1 MAAPLQAQGPTCY
14 GPLAAS
20 PAPKRPISLKT
31 RRALMAYMMNDW
43 DKPAGSLLF
52 LILAT
57 GIFVSRLGS
66 DDLSSMNS
74 LRSEAKQ
81 GAVAVSSF
89 YKPAG
94 DEAAPLPSNLSLPD
108 RDNPLAPDDL
118 RDAVASLSAAGWP
131 KHAARSAAF
140 AGPSGRLRA
149 YAPRPPPRSKRPVAL
164 CPAKPPR
171 ASYRKTAPPS
181 SPQKTSAA
189 RFLKSPPRLPRGT
202 LQPRQA
208 APPCRRFQLPP
219 SVFFP
224 APRAAGRAHTAAAPQ
239 PPTRPLF
246 PVKPRRAN
254 VKPGRLRGIGCGP
267 PCSRGCWA
275 ASP

>member
-1 MAAPLQAQGPTCY
+1 
-14 GPLAAS
+14 
-20 PAPKRPISLKT
+20 
-31 RRALMAYMMNDW
+31 MAYMMNDW

-66 DDLSSMNS
+66 DELSSMNS

-89 YKPAG
+89 YKPAS

-140 AGPSGRLRA
+140 AGPSGRLPGA
-149 YAPRPPPRSKRPVAL
+149 YAPA
-164 CPAKPPR
+164 AA
-171 ASYRKTAPPS
+171 ASV
-181 SPQKTSAA
+181 QAA
-189 RFLKSPPRLPRGT
+189 RRSM
-202 LQPRQA
+202 
-208 APPCRRFQLPP
+208 
-219 SVFFP
+219 
-224 APRAAGRAHTAAAPQ
+224 
-239 PPTRPLF
+239 
-246 PVKPRRAN
+246 
-254 VKPGRLRGIGCGP
+254 PGK
-267 PCSRGCWA
+267 
-275 ASP
+275 ASPSLLSKDSM